1 MMNARNA
8 SLTLLICVLL
18 AGCLSSPSRTALR
31 PDFAGQIDADDPA
44 GFQAA
49 REAAIQQ
56 YEESPDD
63 EARLRLAYLL
73 SRPDPSMQQLTRGRE
88 VLAEIEADSE
98 NAPLRDMLD
107 RELALLME
115 LQRAQGR
122 VLELQAQLEAL
133 KAIETEITESQQE
146 KPEPPK

>member
-1 MMNARNA
+1 MNPRP
-8 SLTLLICVLL
+8 SLLICVLL
-18 AGCLSSPSRTALR
+18 AGCLGSPSRTALW
-31 PDFAGQIDADDPA
+31 PDFAGQLDPNDPA
-44 GFQAA
+44 GIQAA
-49 REAAIQQ
+49 RESAIRQ
-56 YEESPDD
+56 YEENPDD

-73 SRPDPSMQQLTRGRE
+73 SRPDPSMQQLAQGRE

-107 RELALLME
+107 RELALLID

-133 KAIETEITESQQE
+133 KAIETEIAESQQE
-146 KPEPPK
+146 KSEPPE